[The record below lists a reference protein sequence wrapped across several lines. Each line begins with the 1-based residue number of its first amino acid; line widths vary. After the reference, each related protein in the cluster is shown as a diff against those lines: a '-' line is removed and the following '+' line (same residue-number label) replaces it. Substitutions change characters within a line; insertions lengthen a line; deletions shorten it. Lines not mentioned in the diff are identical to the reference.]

1 MSPAAQAQ
9 APISSQLLHCQ
20 RLARVLTVTQ
30 TMLKHAEQGEWEDVA
45 NLERERREDLS
56 ACFEQ
61 SPSLADSAL
70 IGEAL
75 AALLTLN
82 EELMSRLKEAKAI
95 VMESGIQLS
104 RNRSAVVS
112 YNETSASR

>member
-1 MSPAAQAQ
+1 MSLAAHTQ
-9 APISSQLLHCQ
+9 APIASQLLQCQ

-30 TMLKHAEQGEWEDVA
+30 TMLQHAEQGEWEAVA
-45 NLERERREDLS
+45 ELERGRREDLS
-56 ACFEQ
+56 ACFEE

-82 EELMSRLKEAKAI
+82 EELMAKLKEAKAI
-95 VMESGIQLS
+95 VMESGMQLS
-104 RNRSAVVS
+104 RSRNAAVS
-112 YNETSASR
+112 YEETSASR